1 MSGAGVQAALRRR
14 APNLANNQ
22 SSSKSVNATEQPVKP
37 RPITIQE
44 VVLQTKANV
53 AILQQNYAKMNERIQ
68 HLENENSRLHQMNL
82 EKNTVIS
89 VLESKILAL
98 EQGHVNVGTNTLDY
112 TNGVVRDLSLEL
124 ADVKNMILKLQNK
137 IINVDYSSILKN
149 DESSVDDK
157 ANSPN
162 DINVRDVMLVV
173 KQTECD
179 VKSAAE
185 KLIETKGDVVQST
198 VDLNALVANH
208 DDEDNDDDD
217 NNDENDEN
225 DNDEVD
231 GNTADGTSNEN
242 AAKPKKKRNKKHK

>member
-14 APNLANNQ
+14 APNVANNQ

-68 HLENENSRLHQMNL
+68 HLENENSKLHQMNL

-98 EQGHVNVGTNTLDY
+98 EQGHVNVGTNTLDH
-112 TNGVVRDLSLEL
+112 TNGVVRDLSLEV

-217 NNDENDEN
+217 NDEN

-231 GNTADGTSNEN
+231 GTSNEN
-242 AAKPKKKRNKKHK
+242 AVKPKKKRNKKHK